1 MLSPLP
7 AAPHAAPHVPA
18 RRQPDEGD
26 AALLQRAL
34 AHLTATTASG
44 VPPPQAAA
52 LLQRLTSLVQ
62 AGLPMRTR
70 GDFW

>member
-1 MLSPLP
+1 MF
-7 AAPHAAPHVPA
+7 PA
-18 RRQPDEGD
+18 RRQPEEGD

-44 VPPPQAAA
+44 APPPQAAA
-52 LLQRLTSLVQ
+52 LLQRLASLVQ